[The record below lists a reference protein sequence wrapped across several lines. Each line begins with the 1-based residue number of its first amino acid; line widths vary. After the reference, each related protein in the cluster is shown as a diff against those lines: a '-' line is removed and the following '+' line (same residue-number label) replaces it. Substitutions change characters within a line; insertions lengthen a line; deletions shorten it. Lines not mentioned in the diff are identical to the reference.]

1 MNINQVDKI
10 LEAFDMNK
18 AHLVSILL
26 DIQAEANFLPREI
39 LPYVAKKLGVPLSQV
54 CRFATFYKAFSL
66 KPRGRHVIKVCLGT
80 ACHVRG
86 AVKVLQS
93 IEREL
98 GIRRGDTTRDFKFTL
113 ETVNCLGAC
122 ALGPLVMIDN
132 DYHGQMK
139 TTKVPKMLTG
149 YLVKE

>member
-1 MNINQVDKI
+1 MNIKKVDKI
-10 LEAFDMNK
+10 LEAYGMKEN
-18 AHLVSILL
+18 HLVSILL

-39 LPYVAKKLGVPLSQV
+39 LSYVAKKLGVPLSQV
-54 CRFATFYKAFSL
+54 CRFATFYKVFSL
-66 KPRGRHVIKVCLGT
+66 KPRGRHVIKACLGT

-98 GIRRGDTTRDFKFTL
+98 GISTGDTTRDFRFTL

-122 ALGPLVMIDN
+122 ALGPLVVIDN

-139 TTKVPKMLTG
+139 TTKVKKMLKD
-149 YLVKE
+149 Y

>member
-1 MNINQVDKI
+1 MNINKVDKI
-10 LEAFDMNK
+10 LEAYGMK
-18 AHLVSILL
+18 EAHLVSILL

-98 GIRRGDTTRDFKFTL
+98 GTRRGDTTRDFKFTL

-149 YLVKE
+149 Y

>member
-1 MNINQVDKI
+1 MNIKKVDKI
-10 LEAFDMNK
+10 LEAYGMK
-18 AHLVSILL
+18 ETHLVSILL

-54 CRFATFYKAFSL
+54 CRFATFYKVFSL
-66 KPRGRHVIKVCLGT
+66 KPRGRHVIKACLGT

-86 AVKVLQS
+86 AVNVLQS

-98 GIRRGDTTRDFKFTL
+98 GISTGDTTRDFRFTL

-122 ALGPLVMIDN
+122 ALGPLVVIDN

-139 TTKVPKMLTG
+139 TTKVPKMLKD
-149 YLVKE
+149 Y